1 MQLTM
6 QAAAGLRSGGP
17 RLAGVQMQLRPIPVE
32 GDVGDDDL
40 AALIRQRV
48 GETQAAERDR
58 DVGGDVARQIQRAR
72 RRLIRVARLPL
83 RIRDRRA
90 RLDRARVG
98 GDARRHVDGQEPRVV
113 LRRHPHDPRG
123 LLPQR
128 PRTAET
134 RDAVDDQRI
143 PPRPRRLRAGRV
155 QRLGVAAAAQARREI
170 RQPVDEHR
178 PTAAAERGQRALVR
192 GVAQQHRVDAD
203 ALGGQQRPR
212 VQGVAAVAARAD
224 QQQNA
229 RGVPAQEI
237 RFRGG
242 EHHLRRVG
250 DGLGRVPH
258 QFIRFILRPQQGPFG
273 TADLVDGEDG
283 FHDPRL
289 RRPRKTCPRHVHG
302 TAGTVPKCCR
312 NPARATP
319 RNSPLTVTRRN
330 RG

>member
-1 MQLTM
+1 MGEA
-6 QAAAGLRSGGP
+6 QAAKGHG
-17 RLAGVQMQLRPIPVE
+17 
-32 GDVGDDDL
+32 
-40 AALIRQRV
+40 
-48 GETQAAERDR
+48 

-83 RIRDRRA
+83 RIGDRRA
-90 RLDRARVG
+90 RLDRARVR
-98 GDARRHVDGQEPRVV
+98 GDARGDVDGQEPRVV

-242 EHHLRRVG
+242 EHHLRRIG

-258 QFIRFILRPQQGPFG
+258 QFIWFVLRPQQGLLR
-273 TADLVDGEDG
+273 TANLVHGEDG

-289 RRPRKTCPRHVHG
+289 RRPRKSCPR
-302 TAGTVPKCCR
+302 R
-312 NPARATP
+312 
-319 RNSPLTVTRRN
+319 
-330 RG
+330 